1 MNPEF
6 DEKKFDSQ
14 YYGNQFTIDLYKDWK
29 DKTIYT
35 IAGPVSDGIQHNIII
50 TVDYEA
56 KYNSVVDF
64 AEWQI
69 KTLEDNLKGCLLLKK
84 GNKILLNK
92 MPAYEA
98 IFRWYP
104 TDKLRLY
111 QHQIYILHETIGFQL
126 TASFTKKTRKMFG
139 PPVERM
145 MLSFNPQKK

>member
-1 MNPEF
+1 MPIQENF
-6 DEKKFDSQ
+6 SSQ
-14 YYGNQFTIDLYKDWK
+14 FQGNCFTLNLYNEWK

-35 IAGPVSDGIQHNIII
+35 VSGPVSDGIQHNIIV

-56 KYNSVVDF
+56 KYDSVVDF

-84 GNKILLNK
+84 GNKVLQNR

-104 TDKLRLY
+104 TDKLKLY
-111 QHQIYILHETIGFQL
+111 QHQIYILHETTGFQL
-126 TASFTKKTRKMFG
+126 TSSFTKKTRKMFG
-139 PPVERM
+139 PAVERM
-145 MLSFNPQKK
+145 MLSFNPLRK